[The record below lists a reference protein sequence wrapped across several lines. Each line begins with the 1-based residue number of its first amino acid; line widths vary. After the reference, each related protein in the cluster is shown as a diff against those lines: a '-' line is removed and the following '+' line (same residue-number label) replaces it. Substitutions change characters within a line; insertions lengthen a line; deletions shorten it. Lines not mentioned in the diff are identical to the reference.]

1 MSLRPL
7 DEVANPVRGTDR
19 LTHLLAMKANHSYNL
34 ADHKMCSQEHVFK
47 VARDRASRERSLNP
61 VQSFWVHVVMY
72 AMELI
77 AGDLGKNE
85 SCRME
90 LEKIIVLANKMVGSA
105 GFPMAATIRN
115 SPGDVL

>member
-1 MSLRPL
+1 MPLRPL

-47 VARDRASRERSLNP
+47 VARDRASREGNP
-61 VQSFWVHVVMY
+61 FQSFWVHVVMY

-77 AGDLGKNE
+77 AGELGKNE

-105 GFPMAATIRN
+105 GFSMAATIRN
-115 SPGDVL
+115 SPGDFL